1 MNQQITSLLAQ
12 KEIKIEW
19 TDKPVTPWGGLT
31 LFSGLAQQVGL
42 VAALREG
49 GDEGDPITVSD
60 PGSEASTSF
69 DAIAAKV
76 IAQGP
81 ARVYRQELRLSGA

>member
-1 MNQQITSLLAQ
+1 MSWFTGDDGARYEIFGAGGGEELAGQLGVPMLGQI
-12 KEIKIEW
+12 
-19 TDKPVTPWGGLT
+19 P
-31 LFSGLAQQVGL
+31 L
-42 VAALREG
+42 VSALRAG

-60 PGSEASTSF
+60 PASEASISF